1 MSPAEQIEKRIV
13 ELDSWRAETVKW
25 IRRLVAEAEP
35 ALKEEWKW
43 NNAAWSQNGLVLG
56 LVAETNK
63 SKDVVQLT
71 FFQGAALQDPQRLFN
86 AGLDSKAMRYIKIHQ
101 GDTLDE
107 TALRELI
114 AAAIAHNQV
123 SQS

>member
-1 MSPAEQIEKRIV
+1 MSPAEQIDKRIT
-13 ELDSWRAETVKW
+13 ELDSWRAETVTW
-25 IRRLVAEAEP
+25 LRQLILETG
-35 ALKEEWKW
+35 LKEEWKW
-43 NNAAWSQNGLVLG
+43 NNAAWSQNGLVFG

-71 FFQGAALQDPQRLFN
+71 FFQGAGLQDPNKLFN

-101 GDTLDE
+101 GETLDE
-107 TALRELI
+107 EALRELI
-114 AAAIAHNQV
+114 RAAIAYNQA